1 MNDAPPFR
9 PCSDGVLLRVRL
21 TPRASRNGIDGIKS
35 AADGPYLQAR
45 VRVVPEDGKANRAL
59 IDLLAKA
66 LGLPKSSLAMVGGAS
81 SRLKTVHIAGDK
93 TALTDRLT
101 AWLEGLA

>member
-1 MNDAPPFR
+1 MNGAPPFR
-9 PCSDGVLLRVRL
+9 PCSDGVFLRVRL
-21 TPRASRNGIDGIKS
+21 TPRASRDGIDGIKS
-35 AADGPYLQAR
+35 AADGPCLQAR

-66 LGLPKSSLAMVGGAS
+66 LGLPKSSLAIVSGAS
-81 SRLKTVHIAGDK
+81 SRLKTVHIVGDR
-93 TALTDRLT
+93 TALTDRLK